1 MTVRGHK
8 IVEVLDSSLILRHLI
23 LSGRHVMPE
32 GKQLEIGMRLTV
44 VKCQPSPWFSSILLI
59 IVLGGCTMT
68 PVELRAR
75 TPSATYTTSKPPKAV
90 ADCLQN
96 RLGPLA
102 LVRRGNR
109 ASISSRDM
117 DTGVA
122 IDIVDGGSVQVWRFL
137 PFEGETR
144 RHVEACL

>member
-1 MTVRGHK
+1 MLCQK
-8 IVEVLDSSLILRHLI
+8 
-23 LSGRHVMPE
+23 
-32 GKQLEIGMRLTV
+32 GKQLEIVMRLT
-44 VKCQPSPWFSSILLI
+44 VKCQPSPWLSSFLLI
-59 IVLGGCTMT
+59 IVLGGCSMT

-75 TPSATYTTSKPPKAV
+75 TPSATYTTSKRPQAV

-96 RLGPLA
+96 RLGPLS

-109 ASISSRDM
+109 ASITSRETT
-117 DTGVA
+117 TGVA
-122 IDIVDGGSVQVWRFL
+122 IDIVDGGAVRVWRFL

>member
-1 MTVRGHK
+1 M
-8 IVEVLDSSLILRHLI
+8 
-23 LSGRHVMPE
+23 
-32 GKQLEIGMRLTV
+32 LTQ
-44 VKCQPSPWFSSILLI
+44 VKCQPSPWFSSFLLI
-59 IVLGGCTMT
+59 VVLGGCSVT
-68 PVELRAR
+68 PVELRAW
-75 TPSATYTTSKPPKAV
+75 TPSATYTTSKPPQAV
-90 ADCLQN
+90 ADCLQV

-109 ASISSRDM
+109 ASISSRDI

-122 IDIVDGGSVQVWRFL
+122 IDIVDGGAVQVWRFL